1 MVSAVRYQAI
11 GMLQSGKT
19 QKEVAK
25 RFGKGIRTIRRWWC
39 RYLQGN
45 RPEHHSGAGRP
56 RKINMANKMVLVKS
70 LRKRHQSA
78 RRLSKRLNAMGH
90 RTQCIIIFC
99 GKT

>member
-1 MVSAVRYQAI
+1 MDSSVRYQAF

-25 RFGKGIRTIRRWWC
+25 GFGKCIRTIRRWWS
-39 RYLQGN
+39 RYLQGH
-45 RPEHHSGAGRP
+45 RLEHHSSAGRP
-56 RKINMANKMVLVKS
+56 RKINMAIKMVLMKS

-90 RTQCIIIFC
+90 
-99 GKT
+99 